1 MHIAICNIFCYTLYM
16 RPFKG
21 IKPQDIV
28 ILLKLAVL
36 GDRHW
41 RHMDLVGGL
50 GLSQTEISF
59 ALDRCKTAGFIDSAK
74 KKVLK
79 SALLEFLVHGLKY
92 VFPAKPGAVCRGI
105 PTGHSAP
112 PLSHTIVASDEDR
125 YVWPWDDGKVRGQAI
140 EPLYPNA
147 PLAAKNDSKLY
158 ELLALVDAIRAGRAR
173 EQAIA
178 VRELTVRLAKAA
190 GDK

>member
-1 MHIAICNIFCYTLYM
+1 M
-16 RPFKG
+16 RTFNG

-28 ILLKLAVL
+28 ILLKLTIL
-36 GDRHW
+36 EGGNW
-41 RHMDLVGGL
+41 RHVDLAEGL

-59 ALDRCKTAGFIDSAK
+59 ALDRCKTVGFIDSAK

-92 VFPAKPGAVCRGI
+92 MFPAKPGPVCRGV
-105 PTGHSAP
+105 PTAHSAP
-112 PLSHTIVASDEDR
+112 PLSKAIVASEEDR
-125 YVWPWDDGKVRGQAI
+125 YVWPWDEGKVRGQAI

-147 PLAAKNDSKLY
+147 PLAAKNDHKLY
-158 ELLALVDAIRAGRAR
+158 ELLALVDAVRAGRVR

-178 VRELTVRLAKAA
+178 VQELEARFGKVA

>member
-1 MHIAICNIFCYTLYM
+1 MRIF
-16 RPFKG
+16 RG

-28 ILLKLAVL
+28 ILLKVTVL
-36 GDRHW
+36 EDGRW
-41 RHMDLVGGL
+41 RHVDLAEGL

-74 KKVLK
+74 KMVLK

-92 VFPAKPGAVCRGI
+92 TFPAKPGPVCRGV
-105 PTGHSAP
+105 PTAHSAP
-112 PLSHTIVASDEDR
+112 PLSKTIVSSEEDR

-147 PLAAKNDSKLY
+147 PLAAKNDQKLY
-158 ELLALVDAIRAGRAR
+158 ELLALVDAVRAGRAR

-178 VRELTVRLAKAA
+178 VRELEARLGQIA
-190 GDK
+190 GNK